1 MRLSLPPIFSRGW
14 EGGSVNKVRY
24 GLGENGQFSKNTADM
39 ILLCGSSLWVCGRA
53 PKPGIRISEDF
64 SMVLFRGCCKIKD
77 MILNFEPVD
86 EILEWDHSDQTP
98 SPSLF
103 SPPGADRWLQLSSL
117 WVFAGCSKQD

>member
-1 MRLSLPPIFSRGW
+1 
-14 EGGSVNKVRY
+14 
-24 GLGENGQFSKNTADM
+24 
-39 ILLCGSSLWVCGRA
+39 
-53 PKPGIRISEDF
+53 
-64 SMVLFRGCCKIKD
+64 MVLFRGCCEIKG